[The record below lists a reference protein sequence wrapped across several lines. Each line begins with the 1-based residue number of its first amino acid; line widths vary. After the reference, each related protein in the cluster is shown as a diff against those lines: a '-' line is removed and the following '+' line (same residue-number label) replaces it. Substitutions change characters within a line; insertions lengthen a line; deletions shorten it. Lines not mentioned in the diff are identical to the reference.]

1 MWVQRDDT
9 GCTYGCSPASMQQYY
24 GTTAH
29 GMEIRD
35 QGRHGPQAARELPM
49 AVKCSC
55 RDFRQHTMALPTSSL
70 GTQTPHPPPPPRP
83 VSRRC
88 LHHTRV
94 ATSSSSSN
102 NSIYQIITATAAEC
116 QGELKPVETASFANS
131 RSKVQTSH
139 SSLKGAQ
146 ASEF

>member
-1 MWVQRDDT
+1 MHVWMLTSEYAAVLWHHCSRD
-9 GCTYGCSPASMQQYY
+9 G
-24 GTTAH
+24 
-29 GMEIRD
+29 D
-35 QGRHGPQAARELPM
+35 QGPGAPWTSGSEGAPNGCQMFLPRFPATYHGTPNIKPRHA
-49 AVKCSC
+49 
-55 RDFRQHTMALPTSSL
+55 D
-70 GTQTPHPPPPPRP
+70 TPSPPPPRP